1 MKSHR
6 KLAAAL
12 MCGALVIAACGGD
25 EEDTG
30 AATATEAEP
39 TASAEEPTASAE
51 EPTASAEEPTAS
63 AEEPTASAEEPT
75 ASAEEPTASAGG
87 DDPLAAAQA
96 NVDSATDRE
105 PAIAPTIPLTGVPE
119 KKTFGWLECDV
130 PTCAAYITPG
140 ITAAVEALGWDLEI
154 IPMKSTD
161 PGPAVQQA
169 IDAGVDYIA
178 STGLATAQ
186 YQPQLEAAKAAGIEV
201 MSCFGTDDPSPEG
214 LAMQCGDENF
224 VLRTGPLMADWMVV
238 DSGGAANVLIVSI
251 PDFPVLKVQTDAFI
265 EQLGTNCPDCT
276 YEELNVTLDDLIG
289 GRVPASVVSKVQANS
304 DLNYIFYSFG
314 DLPGGITPALQTAGL
329 FDQVKQ
335 FGQDFSAIDLQE
347 IVDGTMG
354 AWSADPKGYA
364 GWLMVDAAA
373 RLSLGMTLDEE
384 RNNSS
389 LLTVIVDDPAFAQQ
403 LLDESGGDWFVP
415 AWADQFKALWGV

>member
-1 MKSHR
+1 MMKHR

-12 MCGALVIAACGGD
+12 MCSALVVAACGGD
-25 EEDTG
+25 DEESAGDT
-30 AATATEAEP
+30 AA
-39 TASAEEPTASAE
+39 AEETAAE
-51 EPTASAEEPTAS
+51 ESAAPETTAAAEESAAPETTAA
-63 AEEPTASAEEPT
+63 AEESAAPGTTAAAE
-75 ASAEEPTASAGG
+75 GG
-87 DDPLAAAQA
+87 DGIAAAQA

-201 MSCFGTDDPSPEG
+201 LSCFGTDDPSPEG
-214 LAMQCGDENF
+214 LAMQCGDESF
-224 VLRTGPLMADWMVV
+224 VLRTGPLMADWMIV
-238 DSGGAANVLIVSI
+238 DSQGAANVLIVSI

-265 EQLGTNCPDCT
+265 ERLGENCPDCT

-314 DLPGGITPALQTAGL
+314 DLPGGVTPALQSAGL
-329 FDQVKQ
+329 FDQVLQ

-373 RLSLGMTLDEE
+373 RLSLGMELEEE
-384 RNNSS
+384 RNNAS